1 MKSYFYYLV
10 LFVCF
15 ALYCIDSQ
23 ETTEM
28 TDSSLL
34 ETTAEISTP
43 HYQVTTEE
51 VSTYL
56 YETTAELSTQNYETT
71 ATKAN
76 EPQTSANLLDIT
88 SMQSTI
94 LDTTEV
100 IRDTKASTE
109 ANRWT
114 TAKNTFTQTT
124 GTTASPIIIITS
136 DPSSNMTTTAT
147 TTTSKNSAMMRV
159 CHRIT
164 VPFVLL
170 ISVTVMWIV

>member
-1 MKSYFYYLV
+1 MKSYFHYLV

-15 ALYCIDSQ
+15 AFYCINTQ
-23 ETTEM
+23 ETTEK

-34 ETTAEISTP
+34 ETTAEISIP
-43 HYQVTTEE
+43 HYQITTEE
-51 VSTYL
+51 VSTHL

-71 ATKAN
+71 ATKAK
-76 EPQTSANLLDIT
+76 EPETSANLLDIT
-88 SMQSTI
+88 SMQSTMS
-94 LDTTEV
+94 DTTEV
-100 IRDTKASTE
+100 IHDTKASTE

-114 TAKNTFTQTT
+114 TAKNTFTQST

-136 DPSSNMTTTAT
+136 DPSSNMTTT
-147 TTTSKNSAMMRV
+147 TTSKNSAMVRV
-159 CHRIT
+159 CHRMT